1 MELQLPICTIAMH
14 SRAWYGLLRHVC
26 YETMSF
32 ILQEAGSLRE
42 RLQAAQRDVE
52 QAQQQLGS
60 IQDSYL
66 ATQRQR

>member
-1 MELQLPICTIAMH
+1 M
-14 SRAWYGLLRHVC
+14 GLLCHNIC
-26 YETMSF
+26 YETVSL
-32 ILQEAGSLRE
+32 ILQEASSLRE
-42 RLQAAQRDVE
+42 RLQAAQRDAE